1 MSNIEYRRLNTEH
14 RRVRR
19 SIFCLCRKASC
30 GLLSVFFFL
39 FTGCNNGSDRQMLL
53 RKIEQLTKQNSDLAY
68 EVRQTESEN
77 EQLKNQI
84 RTLSGLPGDIKLS
97 ELNQIQAVNICRLT
111 NLYDTNNDGT
121 YDSLIVYIQP
131 VDEYGDRI
139 KVTGSVDVQ
148 LWDLNKPQNQSLIGQ
163 WQAGP
168 DVLKKHWVELLII
181 NYRLTFE
188 LTQQIENYSEPLTVK
203 VKFTDYM
210 SGQVFNEQKV
220 ISPKKS

>member
-1 MSNIEYRRLNTEH
+1 MFS
-14 RRVRR
+14 
-19 SIFCLCRKASC
+19 
-30 GLLSVFFFL
+30 
-39 FTGCNNGSDRQMLL
+39 GCNHGSSKQMLL
-53 RKIEQLTKQNSDLAY
+53 DQIEQLSNQNSDLEHKIKQA
-68 EVRQTESEN
+68 ESEN

-84 RTLSGLPGDIKLS
+84 RVLSDLPEDVKLS
-97 ELNQIQAVNICRLT
+97 ELNNIQAVKVCGLT
-111 NLYDTNNDGT
+111 NLYDTNDDGK

-148 LWDLNKPQNQSLIGQ
+148 LWDLNKPENQSLIGQ

-168 DVLKKHWVELLII
+168 DVLKKHWIELLVI

-188 LTQQIENYSEPLTVK
+188 LAEPIENFSEPLTVK

-210 SGQVFNEQKV
+210 SGRVFNEQKV
-220 ISPKKS
+220 ITPQKS